1 MQDKTAP
8 AAATTASRCADEVRI
23 AQVSLELIS
32 WTRMHNAQSYVG
44 TMGSGWGDGVGWRRH
59 TVMFERER
67 IFHKHP
73 AGICS
78 VPTARP
84 TGHTQI
90 GDQRPETT
98 AYPWLSWDICL
109 LT

>member
-23 AQVSLELIS
+23 AHVSLEPIS

-59 TVMFERER
+59 TVMFEREC
-67 IFHKHP
+67 IFP
-73 AGICS
+73 SI
-78 VPTARP
+78 RP
-84 TGHTQI
+84 GS
-90 GDQRPETT
+90 
-98 AYPWLSWDICL
+98 ALCL
-109 LT
+109 PLALPGTLRSAISGPKLLRSHGSADRSAC